1 MVKFG
6 ILGPIELRAG
16 ERRLPVGGPRQRS
29 LLAFLLL
36 HANRAVSN
44 DQLQEAL
51 WGEHG
56 PGGALKPVQ
65 MAITRLRRRLE
76 PLDRA
81 AGGGPALQT
90 VSGGYL
96 LTVGAGEL
104 DADAFCDGTAQGRAM
119 LDAGDPA
126 GASEVLCEALGLWR
140 GPALAEV
147 AFEDFAQPE
156 ITRLEE
162 LRLGAL
168 ETRVEADLALGRHAA
183 LIGELQA
190 LSVEHPERERI
201 CQQLMLALYRC
212 GRHSDALDAYRRV
225 SAYLVGELGLRPGP
239 ALRSLQG
246 AVLEHASWLS
256 FDADALSE
264 QRNRRDGDLPRAA
277 AGAPRTPPQ
286 QDFALQAEL
295 GSGDRASFVGRT
307 AAVEQLERSYEQAVR
322 GTRRIVVLCGEPGI
336 GKTRLATEFALRA
349 HAKGAIVLY
358 GRCDEETL
366 LPHQPFVEALRHYV
380 CNCAPAVLAGQV
392 QLISGELRRVVPDL
406 AERIPELAEP
416 LSGDPEGA
424 RYRLFEAVTGLLC
437 EAAQSRPLVL
447 LLDDLH
453 WADKATLLLL
463 KHLARYP
470 REARL
475 MVVGT
480 CREMDVE
487 PDHPLNDVLGD
498 LAREELFERLAPGC
512 LDEGAVSELVGW
524 HTGNRAPPE
533 LHRVVFEGTEGN
545 AFFVVEV
552 LRHLAESSS
561 DAAIGDPAMT
571 AAASGRLPLPE
582 GVKDLIS
589 RRLARLGP
597 QTSRLLQT
605 ASVLGREFG
614 FEMLER
620 VGGLGPDEL
629 VDALERAVRAQFI
642 EESADRVGR
651 YAFSHA
657 LIRDALYGTLTA
669 TRRALLHRRV
679 GAAIEQ
685 AHADDL
691 EPHLAELAHHFGHGG
706 SREDLDK
713 AIEYAGRAAER
724 AVALLAYEQAVG
736 HHRDAIELLV
746 PTLDAPERRVQHC
759 DMTIARGEA
768 ERKAGDPAYRRTL
781 LQGARIAQELGD
793 VERLA
798 RAALANNRGFQSSS
812 QGVDHER
819 VAVLQAALSALGE
832 DDGATRAGLLAQL
845 AVEFISDADWR
856 RRAKLSDE
864 ALAIARRIGDPATL
878 ARVLTQRSLA
888 QRNPRTLAARNEDL
902 LEAWQ
907 LADRIGER
915 QLAAHAAAFGAHAA
929 LAAGDLE
936 RADRLLESLGTL
948 VEQLGQPIVEWYG
961 AIVRAKRCVLV
972 CSPQEAER
980 LAFDAYEIGQRAA
993 QPDALVWFLAQ
1004 VFAARFLQGTLDAD
1018 EPHLPTL
1025 FAKPGSAPV
1034 VGPEFSPSR
1043 SIPLLFGAAMSA
1055 IFCEVGRLDD
1065 GRRHFELLMDE
1076 LTDPPNDYST
1086 LPILAHAAIA
1096 CAHLGDVR
1104 RAEQLYALLEPYD
1117 EQFVDTGASWFGA
1130 VVHHLAL
1137 LSATMGRLGDADAHF
1152 AAAGRAYERL
1162 SARAWLARCRLDWA
1176 GALLAGRG
1184 GDELERADVL
1194 LGQVLATARELGL
1207 SAIEERARALRE
1219 RAPLPSR

>member
-16 ERRLPVGGPRQRS
+16 ELRLPAGGPRQRS

-36 HANRAVSN
+36 RANRAVSN
-44 DQLQEAL
+44 DELQGAL

-56 PGGALKPVQ
+56 HGGALKPVQ
-65 MAITRLRRRLE
+65 MAIARLRRSLE

-81 AGGGPALQT
+81 AGGGPLLRT

-104 DADAFCDGTAQGRAM
+104 DAEAFQDGAARGRAL
-119 LDAGDPA
+119 LDGGDPA
-126 GASEVLCEALGLWR
+126 SASEVLCEALGLWR

-147 AFEDFAQPE
+147 AFEDFARPE
-156 ITRLEE
+156 IRRLEE
-162 LRLGAL
+162 LRLAAL
-168 ETRVEADLALGRHAA
+168 ESRIEADLALGRHGA

-212 GRHSDALDAYRRV
+212 GRQSDALDAYQRL
-225 SAYLVGELGLRPGP
+225 SAHLDGQLGLRPGP

-256 FDADALSE
+256 VDVTVAAG
-264 QRNRRDGDLPRAA
+264 RRDRRP
-277 AGAPRTPPQ
+277 GAPPPAASASRTPSRQP
-286 QDFALQAEL
+286 FALQAAL
-295 GSGDRASFVGRT
+295 RSCDPASFVGRA
-307 AAVEQLERSYEQAVR
+307 AAVEQLGRSYEQAAS
-322 GTRRIVVLCGEPGI
+322 GSRRIVLLCGEPGI

-349 HAKGAIVLY
+349 HATGAVVLY

-380 CNCAPAVLAGQV
+380 GNCAPAVLAGQV
-392 QLISGELRRVVPDL
+392 QRISGELRRVVPDL

-416 LSGDPEGA
+416 VSGDPEGA
-424 RYRLFEAVTGLLC
+424 RYRLFEAVAGLLC

-487 PDHPLNDVLGD
+487 PDHPLNDVLVD
-498 LAREELFERLAPGC
+498 LAREHLFERLAPGC
-512 LDEGAVSELVGW
+512 LDEDAVSELVDW
-524 HTGNRAPPE
+524 HTHDQAPAE

-552 LRHLAESSS
+552 LRHLAESG
-561 DAAIGDPAMT
+561 DATAMGDPAVAQD
-571 AAASGRLPLPE
+571 AAGRLPLPDS
-582 GVKDLIS
+582 VRDLIS

-620 VGGLGPDEL
+620 LGGLGPDEL

-642 EESADRVGR
+642 EESAGRVGR

-657 LIRDALYGTLTA
+657 LIRDALYRTLTT

-679 GAAIEQ
+679 AAAIEQ
-685 AHADDL
+685 AHAADL

-706 SREDLDK
+706 SRGDLDK
-713 AIEYAGRAAER
+713 AIEYAARAAER
-724 AVALLAYEQAVG
+724 AVGLLAYEQAVG
-736 HHRDAIELLV
+736 HHRHAIELLV
-746 PTLDAPERRVQHC
+746 PTLDAPERRVQLC

-781 LQGARIAQELGD
+781 LQGARMAQDLGD

-798 RAALANNRGFQSSS
+798 RAALANDRGFQSSS

-819 VAVLQAALSALGE
+819 VAVLQAALSALDEG
-832 DDGATRAGLLAQL
+832 DGATRAGLLGQL

-856 RRAKLSDE
+856 RRARLSDE
-864 ALAIARRIGDPATL
+864 ALAMARRVGDRATL

-888 QRNPRTLAARNEDL
+888 QTNPRTLAARNDDL
-902 LEAWQ
+902 FEAWQ
-907 LADRIGER
+907 LADRVGER
-915 QLAAHAAAFGAHAA
+915 QLAAHAAYFGSHAA

-936 RADRLLESLGTL
+936 RADRLLESLETL
-948 VEQLGQPIVEWYG
+948 VEQLGQPIVAWYG
-961 AIVRAKRCVLV
+961 AIARGKRCVLG
-972 CSPQEAER
+972 SDPQEAER
-980 LAFDAYEIGQRAA
+980 LAFGAYEIGERAA
-993 QPDALVWFLAQ
+993 QPDALVWFLGQ
-1004 VFAARFLQGTLDAD
+1004 IFAARFLQGTLDAG

-1025 FAKPGSAPV
+1025 FAEPGSAPD
-1034 VGPEFSPSR
+1034 VGPEFTPSR
-1043 SIPLLFGAAMSA
+1043 SIPLLFGAGMSA
-1055 IFCEVGRLDD
+1055 LFCEVGRVED
-1065 GRRHFELLMDE
+1065 GRVHFELLMDE
-1076 LTDPPNDYST
+1076 LADPPNDYAT
-1086 LPILAHAAIA
+1086 LPILAYAAVA
-1096 CAHLGDVR
+1096 CAHLRDAR
-1104 RAEQLYALLEPYD
+1104 RAEQLYALLEPYG
-1117 EQFVDTGASWFGA
+1117 EQFVDTSASWFGA
-1130 VVHHLAL
+1130 VVHQLAL
-1137 LSATMGRLGDADAHF
+1137 LSATMGRHDDADAHF
-1152 AAAGRAYERL
+1152 AAAERAYERL
-1162 SARAWLARCRLDWA
+1162 AAHAWLARCRLDWA
-1176 GALLAGRG
+1176 VALLARAG
-1184 GDELERADVL
+1184 GADSQRADAL

-1207 SAIEERARALRE
+1207 SAIEERALARSYVSSYTT
-1219 RAPLPSR
+1219 P

>member
-1 MVKFG
+1 MAKFG

-16 ERRLPVGGPRQRS
+16 ELRLPVGGPRQRS

-36 HANRAVSN
+36 HANRAVSH

-56 PGGALKPVQ
+56 HGGALKPVQ
-65 MAITRLRRRLE
+65 MAIARLRRSLG
-76 PLDRA
+76 PLGRA
-81 AGGGPALQT
+81 AGGAPVLRT

-96 LTVGAGEL
+96 LTVGPGEL
-104 DADAFCDGTAQGRAM
+104 DAEAFADGAAEGRTL

-126 GASEVLCEALGLWR
+126 GASEVLREALGLWR

-147 AFEDFAQPE
+147 AFEDFARPE
-156 ITRLEE
+156 IWRLEE

-168 ETRVEADLALGRHAA
+168 ESRIEADLALGRHGA

-190 LSVEHPERERI
+190 LSAEHPERERI

-212 GRHSDALDAYRRV
+212 GRQSDALDAYQRL

-239 ALRSLQG
+239 ELRSLQG
-246 AVLEHASWLS
+246 AVLEHAPWLS
-256 FDADALSE
+256 LEATESE
-264 QRNRRDGDLPRAA
+264 EPRNRRRADP
-277 AGAPRTPPQ
+277 PRTAASASRTPAQ
-286 QDFALQAEL
+286 EAFALQAAL
-295 GSGDRASFVGRT
+295 RSGDRGSFVGRA
-307 AAVEQLERSYEQAVR
+307 AAVQQLELSYEQAAC
-322 GTRRIVVLCGEPGI
+322 GNRRIVLLCGEAGI
-336 GKTRLATEFALRA
+336 GKTRLATEVALRA
-349 HAKGAIVLY
+349 HAKGAVVLY

-380 CNCAPAVLAGQV
+380 GNCAPEVLASQL

-406 AERIPELAEP
+406 AERIPGLAEP

-424 RYRLFEAVTGLLC
+424 RYRLFEAVAGLLC
-437 EAAQSRPLVL
+437 EVAQSRPLVL

-480 CREMDVE
+480 CRETDVE

-498 LAREELFERLAPGC
+498 LAREQLFERLEPGC
-512 LDEGAVSELVGW
+512 LDEDAVSELVEW
-524 HTGNRAPPE
+524 HTGNRAPAE

-552 LRHLAESSS
+552 LRHLAESGY
-561 DAAIGDPAMT
+561 DAALGDPAM
-571 AAASGRLPLPE
+571 AATASGRLPLPD

-589 RRLARLGP
+589 RRLARLGA

-605 ASVLGREFG
+605 ASVLGREFT

-620 VGGLGPDEL
+620 LGGLGPDEL
-629 VDALERAVRAQFI
+629 VDALERAVRAQFV
-642 EESADRVGR
+642 EESAGPVGH

-657 LIRDALYGTLTA
+657 LIRDVLYGTLTT

-679 GAAIEQ
+679 AAAIEQ
-685 AHADDL
+685 LHAADL
-691 EPHLAELAHHFGHGG
+691 EPHLAELAHHFGQGG
-706 SREDLDK
+706 SRGDLDK
-713 AIEYAGRAAER
+713 AIEYSARAAER
-724 AVALLAYEQAVG
+724 AVSMLAYEQAVG
-736 HHRDAIELLV
+736 HHRSAIELLV
-746 PTLDAPERRVQHC
+746 PTLDTPERRVQHC

-781 LQGARIAQELGD
+781 LHGARMAQELGD
-793 VERLA
+793 VQRLA

-819 VAVLQAALSALGE
+819 VAVLQAALTALDEG
-832 DDGATRAGLLAQL
+832 DGATRARLLAQL

-856 RRAKLSDE
+856 RRTKLSDE

-878 ARVLTQRSLA
+878 ARVLTQRSLV
-888 QRNPRTLAARNEDL
+888 QWNPSTLAARNDDL

-915 QLAAHAAAFGAHAA
+915 QLAAHAAYFGSDAA
-929 LAAGDLE
+929 LAAGDLK
-936 RADRLLESLGTL
+936 RADRLLESLGTR
-948 VEQLGQPIVEWYG
+948 VEQLGQPIVEWYA
-961 AIVRAKRCVLV
+961 AIARAKRCVLGS
-972 CSPQEAER
+972 SPQEAER
-980 LAFDAYEIGQRAA
+980 LAFGAYELGQRSA

-1004 VFAARFLQGTLDAD
+1004 VFSARFLQGTLDAG

-1025 FAKPGSAPV
+1025 FAEPGSAPI
-1034 VGPEFSPSR
+1034 VGPEFTPSR
-1043 SIPLLFGAAMSA
+1043 SIPLLFGAAMSL

-1076 LTDPPNDYST
+1076 LTDLPNDYST
-1086 LPILAHAAIA
+1086 LPMLAHSAVA
-1096 CAHLGDVR
+1096 CAHLRDAS
-1104 RAEQLYALLEPYD
+1104 RAEQLYALLEPYG
-1117 EQFVDTGASWFGA
+1117 EQFVETGASWFGA

-1137 LSATMGRLGDADAHF
+1137 LSVTMGRLDEADAHF
-1152 AAAGRAYERL
+1152 AAAEIAYERL
-1162 SARAWLARCRLDWA
+1162 GAKAWLARCRLDRAVALIDA
-1176 GALLAGRG
+1176 GDDDLERAHALLA
-1184 GDELERADVL
+1184 
-1194 LGQVLATARELGL
+1194 QVLTAARELGL
-1207 SAIEERARALRE
+1207 SAIAQRALALCE
-1219 RAPLPSR
+1219 RSPVASG